1 MNPFRNLSI
10 KQSKIETIMLTPEI
24 TVATVIEK
32 DNRFLLVEEET
43 EYGVLLNQP
52 AGHLEE
58 DESLIEA
65 AIRETLEETACEM
78 MPDAL
83 IGVYL
88 LQYTLK
94 NNEKVSFI
102 RFTFTG
108 KIGVS
113 QNRPLDPDI
122 LRTVWMTYDEIAA
135 CPERH
140 RSSLVLKSIDDYRKG
155 QRMPLSVLSTFF
167 VERK

>member
-1 MNPFRNLSI
+1 
-10 KQSKIETIMLTPEI
+10 MLKPEI
-24 TVATVIEK
+24 TVASVIER

-52 AGHLEE
+52 AGHLEANE
-58 DESLIEA
+58 TLVEA
-65 AIRETLEETACEM
+65 AVRETLEETACELI
-78 MPDAL
+78 PRAL
-83 IGVYL
+83 VGVYL
-88 LQYTLK
+88 LQYNLK
-94 NNEKVSFI
+94 NDEKVSFL

-108 KIGVS
+108 DIGLK
-113 QNRPLDPDI
+113 QNRTLDPDI

-135 CPERH
+135 CPEKH
-140 RSSLVLKSIDDYRKG
+140 RSSLVLKSIDDYRNG

>member
-1 MNPFRNLSI
+1 MRLHKNFLQNKVKYYL
-10 KQSKIETIMLTPEI
+10 MLKPEI

-32 DNRFLLVEEET
+32 NNRFLLVEEET
-43 EYGVLLNQP
+43 EYGILLNQP

-58 DESLIEA
+58 NESLVEA
-65 AIRETLEETACEM
+65 AVRETLEETACELA
-78 MPDAL
+78 PQAL
-83 IGVYL
+83 IGIYL
-88 LQYTLK
+88 LQYNLK
-94 NNEKVSFI
+94 NDEKVSFL

-108 KIGVS
+108 EIGLR

-122 LRTVWMTYDEIAA
+122 LRTVWMTYEEIAA

-140 RSSLVLKSIDDYRKG
+140 RSNLVLKSIDDYRKG
-155 QRMPLSVLSTFF
+155 QRLPLSVLSTYF

>member
-1 MNPFRNLSI
+1 MI
-10 KQSKIETIMLTPEI
+10 KPEI

-43 EYGVLLNQP
+43 EYGILLNQP
-52 AGHLEE
+52 AGHLET
-58 DESLIEA
+58 DESLVEA
-65 AIRETLEETACEM
+65 AVRETLEETACELI
-78 MPDAL
+78 PNAL
-83 IGVYL
+83 VGVYL
-88 LQYTLK
+88 LQYNLK
-94 NNEKVSFI
+94 NNEKVSFL

-108 KIGVS
+108 DIGLK
-113 QNRPLDPDI
+113 QNRPLDRDI
-122 LRTVWMTYDEIAA
+122 LRIVWMTYEEIAA

-140 RSSLVLKSIDDYRKG
+140 RSALVLRSIDDYLKG

>member
-1 MNPFRNLSI
+1 MI
-10 KQSKIETIMLTPEI
+10 KPEI
-24 TVATVIEK
+24 TVASIIEK

-43 EYGVLLNQP
+43 EYGILLNQP
-52 AGHLEE
+52 AGHLEP

-65 AIRETLEETACEM
+65 AVRETLEETAYELI
-78 MPDAL
+78 PEAL
-83 IGVYL
+83 VGIYL
-88 LQYTLK
+88 LQYNLK
-94 NNEKVSFI
+94 DNEKVSFL
-102 RFTFTG
+102 RFAFTG
-108 KIGVS
+108 EFGLK
-113 QNRPLDPDI
+113 QNRSLDPDI

-167 VERK
+167 VERN

>member
-1 MNPFRNLSI
+1 MI
-10 KQSKIETIMLTPEI
+10 KPEI
-24 TVATVIEK
+24 TIAAVIEK

-43 EYGVLLNQP
+43 EYGILLNQP

-58 DESLIEA
+58 DESLVEA
-65 AIRETLEETACEM
+65 VVRETLEETACELI
-78 MPDAL
+78 PEAL

-88 LQYTLK
+88 LQYNLK
-94 NNEKVSFI
+94 NNEKVSFL

-108 KIGVS
+108 VIGLK
-113 QNRPLDPDI
+113 QDRPLDPDI
-122 LRTVWMTYDEIAA
+122 LRTVWMTYEEIAA

-140 RSSLVLKSIDDYRKG
+140 RSCLVLKSIDDYRKG
-155 QRMPLSVLSTFF
+155 QRMPLTVLSTFF

>member
-1 MNPFRNLSI
+1 
-10 KQSKIETIMLTPEI
+10 MLKPEI
-24 TVATVIEK
+24 TVATVIEQ
-32 DNRFLLVEEET
+32 NSRFLLVEEET
-43 EYGVLLNQP
+43 EYGILLNQP
-52 AGHLEE
+52 AGHLEK
-58 DESLIEA
+58 DESLVDA
-65 AIRETLEETACEM
+65 AIRETLEETAYEM
-78 MPDAL
+78 IPQTL
-83 IGVYL
+83 IGIYL

-94 NNEKVSFI
+94 DDEKVSFL

-108 KIGVS
+108 EIGLK
-113 QNRPLDPDI
+113 QNRALDPDI

>member
-1 MNPFRNLSI
+1 
-10 KQSKIETIMLTPEI
+10 MLKPEI
-24 TVATVIEK
+24 TVAAVIEK
-32 DNRFLLVEEET
+32 NNRFLLVEEET

-52 AGHLEE
+52 AGHLEAN
-58 DESLIEA
+58 ESLVEA
-65 AIRETLEETACEM
+65 AVRETLEETAHELI
-78 MPDAL
+78 PEAL
-83 IGVYL
+83 VGIYL
-88 LQYTLK
+88 LQYNLK
-94 NNEKVSFI
+94 NSEKVSFL

-108 KIGVS
+108 DIGLK

-135 CPERH
+135 CPEKH

>member
-1 MNPFRNLSI
+1 
-10 KQSKIETIMLTPEI
+10 MLKPEI
-24 TVATVIEK
+24 TVASVIER

-52 AGHLEE
+52 AGHLEANE
-58 DESLIEA
+58 TLVEA
-65 AIRETLEETACEM
+65 AVRETLEETACELI
-78 MPDAL
+78 PRAL
-83 IGVYL
+83 VGVYL
-88 LQYTLK
+88 LQYNLK
-94 NNEKVSFI
+94 NDEKVSFL

-108 KIGVS
+108 DIGLK

-135 CPERH
+135 CPEKH
-140 RSSLVLKSIDDYRKG
+140 RSSLVLKSIDDYRNG

-167 VERK
+167 VERM

>member
-1 MNPFRNLSI
+1 
-10 KQSKIETIMLTPEI
+10 MLKPEI
-24 TVATVIEK
+24 TVASVIER

-52 AGHLEE
+52 AGHLEANE
-58 DESLIEA
+58 TLVEA
-65 AIRETLEETACEM
+65 AVRETLEETACELI
-78 MPDAL
+78 PRAL
-83 IGVYL
+83 VGVYL
-88 LQYTLK
+88 LQYNLK
-94 NNEKVSFI
+94 NDEKVSFL

-108 KIGVS
+108 DIGLK

-135 CPERH
+135 CPEKH
-140 RSSLVLKSIDDYRKG
+140 RSSLVLKSIDDYRNG

>member
-1 MNPFRNLSI
+1 
-10 KQSKIETIMLTPEI
+10 MLKPEI
-24 TVATVIEK
+24 TVASVIER
-32 DNRFLLVEEET
+32 DNHFLLVEEET

-52 AGHLEE
+52 AGHLEANE
-58 DESLIEA
+58 TLVEA
-65 AIRETLEETACEM
+65 AVRETLEETACELI
-78 MPDAL
+78 PQAL
-83 IGVYL
+83 VGVYL
-88 LQYTLK
+88 LQYNLK
-94 NNEKVSFI
+94 NDEKVSFL

-108 KIGVS
+108 DIGFK

-135 CPERH
+135 CPEKH
-140 RSSLVLKSIDDYRKG
+140 RSSLVLKSIDDYRNG

>member
-1 MNPFRNLSI
+1 MI
-10 KQSKIETIMLTPEI
+10 KPEI

-43 EYGVLLNQP
+43 EYGILLNQP
-52 AGHLEE
+52 AGHVEE
-58 DESLIEA
+58 DESLVEA
-65 AIRETLEETACEM
+65 AIRETLEETACEWV
-78 MPDAL
+78 PQAL
-83 IGVYL
+83 VGVYL
-88 LQYTLK
+88 LQYKLK
-94 NNEKVSFI
+94 SDEKISFL

-108 KIGVS
+108 EIGLI

-122 LRTVWMTYDEIAA
+122 LRTVWMTYDEIAS

-167 VERK
+167 VERN

>member
-1 MNPFRNLSI
+1 MI
-10 KQSKIETIMLTPEI
+10 KPEI

-43 EYGVLLNQP
+43 EYGILLNQP
-52 AGHLEE
+52 AGHLEA
-58 DESLIEA
+58 DESLAEA
-65 AIRETLEETACEM
+65 AVRETLEETACELI
-78 MPDAL
+78 PEAL

-88 LQYTLK
+88 LQYNLK
-94 NNEKVSFI
+94 NNEKASFL

-108 KIGVS
+108 NIGLK
-113 QNRPLDPDI
+113 QDRPLDPDI
-122 LRTVWMTYDEIAA
+122 LRTVWMTYEEIVA

-140 RSSLVLKSIDDYRKG
+140 RSALVLKSIDDYRKG